1 MGNLPNDLVALFAL
15 AFAFGIKHGLDPD
28 HLVTIDG
35 LVRYNASAKPW
46 LSRWAGILFSI
57 GHGLVVIAA
66 VEVIALMP
74 GRISLPLWLEGLG
87 EAVSIFTLLLLGSLN
102 LYAAF
107 NIKQTAA
114 RPVGLKSWMQFQ
126 AGHPAIVLGIGALFA
141 LSFDTMSQAVF
152 FSQAANNISIEL
164 YAFTLGVVFTL
175 GMIVSDGVNGMLTA
189 RFVKESAKRALI
201 ASRIMSLFI
210 GSLSLLV
217 GVMGMV
223 SWFQPAYVEDFD
235 LFAILPSIAV
245 ILWVLAGFII
255 SLFVARSALL
265 NKRYP

>member
-1 MGNLPNDLVALFAL
+1 MTNDLIALFAL

-28 HLVTIDG
+28 HLATIDG
-35 LVRYNASAKPW
+35 LVRYNASARPW
-46 LSRWAGILFSI
+46 LSRWSGVLFST

-66 VEVIALMP
+66 VELIVLMP
-74 GRISLPLWLEGLG
+74 GRISFPLWLEGLG
-87 EAVSIFTLLLLGSLN
+87 EALSIFTLLLLGVLN

-107 NIKQTAA
+107 NTRQQAA
-114 RPVGLKSWMQFQ
+114 RPVGLKSWMQFH

-141 LSFDTMSQAVF
+141 LSIDTMSQAVF
-152 FSQAANNISIEL
+152 FSQAANNISLEL

-217 GVMGMV
+217 GVMGLAR
-223 SWFQPAYVEDFD
+223 WIQPAYVEDFD
-235 LFAILPSIAV
+235 LLAILPGIAV
-245 ILWVLAGFII
+245 VLWVIAGFAV
-255 SLFVARSALL
+255 SMFVARYSVLI
-265 NKRYP
+265 KK